1 MQRPL
6 SQSEQDAFDQDAI
19 STQGAFRLPKLTRP
33 VNILVLG
40 VKVLTSDLKEP
51 IPEARQY
58 TYQAL
63 VNSLEGLTDT
73 MMLIRFNPDTQQL
86 VVLSLPRD
94 TRVDIEGY
102 GTEKLNAAN
111 YYGGPALSAK
121 TVSRLLGGAPI
132 DRYVRINV
140 QGVEKL
146 INALGGVT
154 VYVPYDMKYRDDSQ
168 HLYINLKAGK
178 QRLNGDKALQLL
190 RFRHDENGDIGRIQR
205 QQMVI
210 RALKEQAL
218 NPTTI
223 ARLPQI
229 LKVIQAHI
237 DTNLSVEELMA
248 LVGFSASLNKA
259 NTQMLLLPGD
269 FSLPGQ
275 YRASYWLPNYAGISD
290 MTARYFGLG
299 FEQRSYLQPSQ
310 VRISIQD
317 STGNRQAVDLLIK
330 TLQRKGYIDI
340 SVDKPWTEQLPVTR
354 IVAQSGNALIAQV
367 VRDSLNVG
375 DVRVESTG
383 ILQSDVTIQLGKDW
397 VASVGLP
404 NSH

>member
-1 MQRPL
+1 P
-6 SQSEQDAFDQDAI
+6 
-19 STQGAFRLPKLTRP
+19 
-33 VNILVLG
+33 
-40 VKVLTSDLKEP
+40 
-51 IPEARQY
+51 PEAQQY

-102 GTEKLNAAN
+102 GIEKLNAAN

-121 TVSRLLGGAPI
+121 TVSRLLGGVPI
-132 DRYVRINV
+132 DRYIRINV

-154 VYVPYDMKYRDDSQ
+154 VYVPHDMKYRDDSQ

-178 QRLNGDKALQLL
+178 QRLNGNQALQLL

-248 LVGFSASLNKA
+248 LVGFSASLSKA

-269 FSLPGQ
+269 FSLPGE
-275 YRASYWLPNYAGISD
+275 YGASYWLPNYAKIGD

-317 STGNRQAVDLLIK
+317 STGNRQAVNLLVK
-330 TLQRKGYIDI
+330 TLQRAGYTDI
-340 SVDKPWTEQLPVTR
+340 SVDKPWTEQLSVTR
-354 IVAQSGNALIAQV
+354 VVAQSGNALIAQA
-367 VRDSLNVG
+367 VRDVLNVG

-397 VASVGLP
+397 VVSAGLP
-404 NSH
+404 NNY